1 MGAAARAAKLHTRA
15 EGRYLVQKQKVA
27 DLRVQTQCVAGRA
40 PRRPIAQRY
49 RTRLVQLT
57 GAASLRGC
65 ALRGYAT
72 ERSGTTNRPQSSIGV
87 TRRLYRLVRL
97 YRRQTA
103 FPTAWERQA
112 CPTSYETPVS
122 LTQSAND
129 DRKPCGT
136 QAIWRSESSFD
147 SALLVLFQQ
156 RYAMRH
162 KLRTFWSKGS
172 RPTAAVRPPKRV

>member
-15 EGRYLVQKQKVA
+15 EGRYLVHKQKVA
-27 DLRVQTQCVAGRA
+27 DLRVQTQCVAGHG
-40 PRRPIAQRY
+40 PRRPIAQRD

-87 TRRLYRLVRL
+87 TRRLYRFVRL

-112 CPTSYETPVS
+112 WPTSYETPVS

-136 QAIWRSESSFD
+136 QAIWRARSNIERAVSAVPKMRVNGRGEDVIFFDGVFFKSSLKSIFFV
-147 SALLVLFQQ
+147 S
-156 RYAMRH
+156 
-162 KLRTFWSKGS
+162 
-172 RPTAAVRPPKRV
+172 